1 MFQRSNSDFIQKNST
16 RSAKNFQ
23 ERENCKGIFLFF
35 FLSNILFLYDIFS
48 GNSCRITDST
58 VNQNSLKPYKSMSG
72 SRTSS
77 INITQKLARN
87 A

>member
-1 MFQRSNSDFIQKNST
+1 MTSFRRIAPEVQRTFKKEKI
-16 RSAKNFQ
+16 AKVFSF
-23 ERENCKGIFLFF
+23 FLF